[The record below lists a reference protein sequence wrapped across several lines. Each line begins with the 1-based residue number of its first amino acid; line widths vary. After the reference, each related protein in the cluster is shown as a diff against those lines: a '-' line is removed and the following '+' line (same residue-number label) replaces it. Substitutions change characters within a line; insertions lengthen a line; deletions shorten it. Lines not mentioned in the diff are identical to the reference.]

1 MTATLATW
9 LNRPIPKIA
18 VPSATMAVMSGNAM
32 PSSEPK
38 AMRMMMPAA
47 TTPIASLLEGGV
59 MVACSMAWPPIATSR
74 PGLPA
79 ALVRAMTCST
89 SGLGSWLA
97 SFVKSTAAKAV
108 LPSRLIWA
116 APAGE

>member
-1 MTATLATW
+1 
-9 LNRPIPKIA
+9 
-18 VPSATMAVMSGNAM
+18 
-32 PSSEPK
+32 
-38 AMRMMMPAA
+38 MPAA

-74 PGLPA
+74 PGLPGR
-79 ALVRAMTCST
+79 LGEGDDVLDV
-89 SGLGSWLA
+89 GLGGHWLA

-116 APAGE
+116 APAGK